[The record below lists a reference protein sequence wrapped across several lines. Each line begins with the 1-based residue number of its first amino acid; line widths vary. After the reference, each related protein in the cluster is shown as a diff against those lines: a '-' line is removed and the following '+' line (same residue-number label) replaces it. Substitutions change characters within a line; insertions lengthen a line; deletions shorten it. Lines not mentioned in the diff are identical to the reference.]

1 MRDSITTA
9 GEAHNL
15 KTQEPLNYQVSSLHF
30 KMLLCANLACRQP
43 LGLQL
48 YKRGFIGTEVRKVP
62 LKVLR

>member
-15 KTQEPLNYQVSSLHF
+15 KTLNYQVSSLHF
-30 KMLLCANLACRQP
+30 KMLLCANPACRQP